1 MLSIMEFV
9 DVRVIIEDV
18 VIDIVS
24 DESLVFE
31 DFLVDFVV
39 MNN

>member
-1 MLSIMEFV
+1 MEFV